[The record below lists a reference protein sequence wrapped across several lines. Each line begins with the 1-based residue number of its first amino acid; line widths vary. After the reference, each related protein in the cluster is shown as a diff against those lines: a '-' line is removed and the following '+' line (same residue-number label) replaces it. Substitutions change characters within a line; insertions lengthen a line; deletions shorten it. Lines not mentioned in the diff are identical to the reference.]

1 MSPTVDDLKSSSYLT
16 KSDVQPPK
24 LLTIKEWKKEDVSME
39 NQPASMKYVLY
50 FEEEEKGLVL
60 NNTNGKRIARVS
72 GSVDFDNWPGTK
84 VVLYNDPDVEFAGKT
99 VGGIRIRAPKD
110 QQQEEQI
117 PF

>member
-1 MSPTVDDLKSSSYLT
+1 MPTVDDLKESKYLT
-16 KSDVQPPK
+16 KGDVGNGK

-50 FEEEEKGLVL
+50 FDEEKKGLVL
-60 NNTNGKRIARVS
+60 NNTNGKRIQSVA
-72 GSVDFDNWPGTK
+72 GSADFDDWAGTK

-99 VGGIRIRAPKD
+99 VGGIRIRAPKN
-110 QQQEEQI
+110 QQQEEQDI